1 MPDTLTWDDSF
12 AIALGLKR
20 LHPDVLMEAVSLQDI
35 YRWTIAL
42 PNFEDDVDLCN
53 DAILMAIY
61 QEWFEEENA
70 V

>member
-1 MPDTLTWDDSF
+1 MPDSLTWDDSF
-12 AIALGLKR
+12 AIAIILKR
-20 LHPDVLMEAVSLQDI
+20 LHPGVLMEAVSLQDI
-35 YRWTIAL
+35 YCWTIAL
-42 PNFEDDVDLCN
+42 PDFEDDVDLCN